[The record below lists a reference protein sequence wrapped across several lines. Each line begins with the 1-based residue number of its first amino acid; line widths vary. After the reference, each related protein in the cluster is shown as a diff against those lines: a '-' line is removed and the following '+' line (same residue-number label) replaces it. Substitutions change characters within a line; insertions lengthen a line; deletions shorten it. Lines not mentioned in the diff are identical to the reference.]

1 MRPVDTDVLREVQ
14 KALGI
19 RLHGNA
25 EFDDGVLQQVL
36 DAGPLIRRGG
46 TIFPSDGIYGLTF
59 ELDFDGINPQTQSVV
74 WNPYDSEYTAASTTG
89 LTKGDFWPPVM
100 PDNLDAWIIG
110 PLSLL
115 FASAGGGN
123 AFVNAGD
130 GARAYITSS
139 TRNRGIFYP
148 ATSIQTTIIPV
159 AFWDTEF
166 LSASS
171 RFAFVGSNE
180 ATLTQMQGVAYRL
193 RPGDTF
199 RYSCKVADAITDF
212 GIIQMHARVGLF
224 PSGLGQDAL

>member
-19 RLHGNA
+19 RLQGNA

-59 ELDFDGINPQTQSVV
+59 ELDFDGINPQTQTVV
-74 WNPYDSEYTAASTTG
+74 WNPYDSEYTAASTAG
-89 LTKGDFWPPVM
+89 LTKGDFWPAVM

-110 PLSLL
+110 PVILHSDAANP
-115 FASAGGGN
+115 FQ
-123 AFVNAGD
+123 NAGD
-130 GARAYITSS
+130 GAWAYLTSS

-148 ATSIQTTIIPV
+148 AASIQTTIIPV
-159 AFWDTEF
+159 AFWNTEVAF
-166 LSASS
+166 GAST
-171 RFAFVGSNE
+171 FAFVGSNA

-199 RYSCKVADAITDF
+199 RYACKVADAVTDF
-212 GIIQMHARVGLF
+212 GIIRIHARVGLF
-224 PSGLGQDAL
+224 PAGLGQDAV